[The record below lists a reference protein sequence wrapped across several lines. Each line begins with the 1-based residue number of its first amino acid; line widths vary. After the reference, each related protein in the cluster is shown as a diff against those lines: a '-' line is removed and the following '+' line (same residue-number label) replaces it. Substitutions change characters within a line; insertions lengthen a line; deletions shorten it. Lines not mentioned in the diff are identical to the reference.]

1 MNKVIK
7 ILIMMISFS
16 IVLNAEMRL
25 SERYG
30 EYYDADGRKLT
41 IDRHGYG
48 VFEDKGVKSRVF
60 QIGKSYS
67 QETDYSFKMYRRGS
81 YKKASLIFTD
91 KYSCIFILNGYVK
104 YTLKKSPFLKDRKG
118 NDYKKYPLKYYKH

>member
-1 MNKVIK
+1 MKKITK
-7 ILIMMISFS
+7 ILVVIIIFS
-16 IVLNAEMRL
+16 SILNAQIPL
-25 SERYG
+25 SKRYG
-30 EYYDADGRKLT
+30 EYYDKTGRKLT

-104 YTLKKSPFLKDRKG
+104 YTLKKSPFLKDRKE
-118 NDYKKYPLKYYKH
+118 NDYIKYHLK